1 MLEVNAIYFIL
12 LLEGFALLALILL
25 GWVIFSI
32 LRFRGK
38 RRAIGDLEKRL
49 SKGSKEHAAQVE
61 TLLQAVYGLDGE
73 DLQNTLRNI
82 LQREDEFNQLLL
94 DSLKRGKKGQVDML
108 DSALARVIDAYKCL
122 QPRADENSAEQ
133 EQAVAQVTELR
144 GENEQLRCEL
154 SLAKNKM
161 SALIDE
167 FGNMF
172 GGGKDHEL
180 ALEEIKEKVAAF
192 NDDDQID
199 VKLQG

>member
-12 LLEGFALLALILL
+12 LLEGFALLALVLL

-32 LRFRGK
+32 VRYRRK
-38 RRAIGDLEKRL
+38 HRAIGDLKRRIGNGA
-49 SKGSKEHAAQVE
+49 SEHAAQVE
-61 TLLQAVYGLDGE
+61 ALLLAVYGLEGD
-73 DLQNTLRNI
+73 DLQSALRNI
-82 LQREDEFNQLLL
+82 LQREDEYHQLLL
-94 DSLKRGKKGQVDML
+94 AALKSGKKSQVDLL
-108 DSALARVIDAYKCL
+108 DTALERVVDAYKCL
-122 QPRADENSAEQ
+122 QPRVGESSVEAQQAAE
-133 EQAVAQVTELR
+133 QVTELR

-161 SALIDE
+161 SSLISE

-192 NDDDQID
+192 DADDEID
-199 VKLQG
+199 VKL